1 MATNFAKGLVGLLK
15 WAVILLNILTFQF
28 TLKYITT
35 GITEVHNIWN
45 PTLLV
50 FLFTYV
56 TVTIFLGVFDTAI
69 TSMVTCLCVD
79 MDLHDGNVTAGP
91 DGFRDDI
98 QEAADVLEAEEKK
111 AEEKARIAELKA
123 RK

>member
-1 MATNFAKGLVGLLK
+1 MATNFAMGLIGILK
-15 WAVILLNILTFQF
+15 WCVVVLNILTFQF
-28 TLKYITT
+28 TVKYITT
-35 GITEVHNIWN
+35 GATELHNVWN

-69 TSMVTCLCVD
+69 MSMVTCLCVD
-79 MDLHDGNVTAGP
+79 MELHDGNVTAGP

-98 QEAADVLEAEEKK
+98 MQAADVLQAAEDAAEE
-111 AEEKARIAELKA
+111 EARVAELKA